1 MDPKKAAVIK
11 QKYLPLVSGK
21 PLFEG
26 GRIPVSDIVLMDG
39 ILKVFHQEI
48 SGTFPRRD
56 YSLSL
61 TTFLSINGIPYM
73 EGDFE

>member
-21 PLFEG
+21 PLLAG
-26 GRIPVSDIVLMDG
+26 SKIPVSDIVLMDG
-39 ILKVFHQEI
+39 ILKVFHEEE
-48 SGTFPRRD
+48 SASFPRRD

-61 TTFLSINGIPYM
+61 STFLEINGIPYAKS
-73 EGDFE
+73 DFD